1 MRLADFVGRR
11 HGMRPFPEVA
21 NLLKGGNEW
30 NEQAFGEA
38 SCARHTGVTLRY

>member
-1 MRLADFVGRR
+1 MRLADFVGRCLKR
-11 HGMRPFPEVA
+11 TAFSEEVA

-38 SCARHTGVTLRY
+38 HPVRGIWV

>member
-11 HGMRPFPEVA
+11 QRRAAFSKEVA

-38 SCARHTGVTLRY
+38 HPVRGIRV